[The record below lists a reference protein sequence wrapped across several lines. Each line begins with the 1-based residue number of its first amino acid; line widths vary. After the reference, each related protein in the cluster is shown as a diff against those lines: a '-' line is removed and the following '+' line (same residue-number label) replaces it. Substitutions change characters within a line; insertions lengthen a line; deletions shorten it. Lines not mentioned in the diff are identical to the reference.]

1 MKKVEKYDVDK
12 PEWNLFSKE
21 EVSLLKMKLGKSHRK
36 ESDWEVIKEIL
47 GKRNVLTFIPPKR
60 AKGLTTIEKVL
71 CENGNL
77 IVFTNLDDCTRHIQV
92 LQFKEKFRG
101 YVEIGYIP
109 FEEVLDIADQHG
121 MNVLIDVNDE
131 VNRKCLLYEPE
142 EQRLKAVIMTYL
154 K

>member
-1 MKKVEKYDVDK
+1 
-12 PEWNLFSKE
+12 
-21 EVSLLKMKLGKSHRK
+21 MKLGKSHRK

-47 GKRNVLTFIPPKR
+47 GRRNVLTFIPPKR
-60 AKGLTTIEKVL
+60 AKKLTTIEKVL

-77 IVFTNLDDCTRHIQV
+77 IVFTNMDDCTRHIQV
-92 LQFKEKFRG
+92 LQFTGKFRG
-101 YVEIGYIP
+101 YVEIGYIS
-109 FEEVLDIADQHG
+109 FEDVLDIADQHG

-131 VNRKCLLYEPE
+131 VNCKCLMYESG